1 MQAAPRSG
9 SVSLA
14 QGQGGVETWEL
25 LQALIFSRVKLGKVG
40 DGVGLDWPDDGAT
53 IPLPDGTHLVVTV
66 DSYTVNPPFFP
77 GGDIGS
83 LAAAGTIN
91 DLVVM
96 GSRPIAVLDSI
107 VVEEGFPLSDLEA
120 IVESFVS
127 TLEQNMVALIGGDF
141 KVMPKGQIDRI
152 AITAVGLGLAKHP
165 VVDKPKPGD
174 KLILTGPVG
183 DHGAVI
189 LLLQMGLGQAEE
201 LSTGLLRSDSKPLTR
216 LVDVFEKNHAWIHAA
231 RDPTRSGLAGV
242 LSEWARSTGTVIV
255 LDSRAIPIRPPVRKY
270 AEMLG
275 VDPLYLASEGAAVLS
290 VEPEAADK
298 VLAEIKARGFEEAA
312 IIGEVRAS
320 ERYRGLVLLR
330 TEVGGH
336 RILEPPRGV
345 LVPRIC

>member
-1 MQAAPRSG
+1 VPASLRSG
-9 SVSLA
+9 AVSLA

-25 LQALIFSRVKLGKVG
+25 LQALVFSRVKLGRVG
-40 DGVGLDWPDDGAT
+40 EGVGLDWPDDGAT

-77 GGDIGS
+77 GGNIGS

-91 DLVVM
+91 DVVVM
-96 GSRPIAVLDSI
+96 GGRPLAALDSV
-107 VVEEGFPLSDLEA
+107 VVEEGFPLGDLEV
-120 IVESFVS
+120 IIESFVS
-127 TLEQNMVALIGGDF
+127 TLEQNGVALIGGDF

-152 AITAVGLGLAKHP
+152 TITAVGVGIAKHP
-165 VVDKPKPGD
+165 IVDKPKPGD
-174 KLILTGPVG
+174 KLIVTGPVG

-189 LLLQMGLGQAEE
+189 LLLQMGLERAEE
-201 LSTGLLRSDSKPLTR
+201 LSHGLLRSDARPLTP
-216 LVDVFEKNHAWIHAA
+216 LVNVLEKHHAHVHAA
-231 RDPTRSGLAGV
+231 RDPTRSGVAGT
-242 LSEWARSTGTVIV
+242 LSEWAKSTGTIIV
-255 LDSRAIPIRPPVRKY
+255 LDGGSIPVREPVRKY

-290 VEPEAADK
+290 VSPEAAGE
-298 VLAEIKARGFEEAA
+298 VLEDLRASGFEEAA
-312 IIGEVRAS
+312 VIGEVRAS
-320 ERYRGLVLLR
+320 ERYRGLVLLK

>member
-1 MQAAPRSG
+1 MPSLLKDS

-25 LQALIFSRVKLGKVG
+25 LQSLIFSRVRLGKVRG
-40 DGVGLDWPDDGAT
+40 GVGLDWPDDGAT

-77 GGDIGS
+77 GGNIGS

-91 DLVVM
+91 DVVVM
-96 GSRPIAVLDSI
+96 GGRPLAALDSV
-107 VVEEGFPLSDLEA
+107 VVEEGFPLNDLDL

-127 TLEQNMVALIGGDF
+127 TLEQSGVALIGGDF

-152 AITAVGLGLAKHP
+152 AITAVGIGVAKHP
-165 VVDKPKPGD
+165 IVDKPKPGD
-174 KLILTGPVG
+174 KLVVTGPTG

-201 LSTGLLRSDSKPLTR
+201 LSHGMLRSDSRPLTP
-216 LVDVFEKNHAWIHAA
+216 LVKILEKHHAHIHAA
-231 RDPTRSGLAGV
+231 RDPTRSGMAGV
-242 LSEWARSTGTVIV
+242 LSEWARSTGTIIV
-255 LDSRAIPIRPPVRKY
+255 LDGRLVPIREPVRKY

-290 VEPEAADK
+290 VDPEVAEE
-298 VLAEIKARGFEEAA
+298 VLEDLRTGGFEDAA
-312 IIGEVRAS
+312 IVGEVRAS
-320 ERYRGLVLLR
+320 EKYRGLVLLK

-336 RILEPPRGV
+336 RILEPPRGI
-345 LVPRIC
+345 LVPRVC